1 MKKLIVCAL
10 VALLLVP
17 FSAFAGGGGDR
28 ADGRPRVGILLPPVP
43 NDFHAAVRENV
54 LAATAQHPDINW
66 TIRWATSAADQVPAA
81 QTMMDERFDLMIIM
95 PSDGALMSPVA
106 QLIYDSGTPT
116 VIVNRPLNPGTRH
129 TALVTGDNFR
139 GGQNAARVLGE
150 RLGGTGN
157 LAILRFGVGNPID
170 TERLGGFMDVF
181 PYQFPNVNI
190 VGQAEGGVNRTGGL
204 TAMETLLVAHPH
216 IDALFSLDDEA
227 ALGAITAITAANRT
241 DIRYITGFGGAR
253 EAYDLLAAN
262 DPRFIASMSFN
273 PSMIVDGV
281 EMAVRVLRGGP
292 FPRETIL
299 PSQIVDSSNVH
310 LFMHLAY

>member
-1 MKKLIVCAL
+1 MKKLILFAL
-10 VALLLVP
+10 VILLLVP
-17 FSAFAGGGGDR
+17 FSVFAGGR
-28 ADGRPRVGILLPPVP
+28 ADNDGRPRVGILLPPVP
-43 NDFHAAVRENV
+43 NDFHAAVRDNV

-81 QTMMDERFDLMIIM
+81 QFMMDEMFDLMIIM
-95 PSDGALMSPVA
+95 PSDGALMTPVA
-106 QLIYDSGTPT
+106 EAIYNAGTPT
-116 VIVNRPLNPGTRH
+116 VIVNRPLNPGARF

-157 LAILRFGVGNPID
+157 LAVLRFGVGNPID

-181 PYQFPNVNI
+181 PREFPNINI

-204 TAMETLLVAHPH
+204 TAMETLLIAHPQ

-227 ALGAITAITAANRT
+227 ALGAITAIRAAGRT

-262 DPRFIASMSFN
+262 DPQFIASMSFN

-281 EMAVRVLRGGP
+281 EMAVRILRGGT
-292 FPRETIL
+292 FPRETL
-299 PSQIVDSSNVH
+299 LTSHVVDSNNVH